1 MPEAT
6 SQPAAS
12 SLAVIP
18 GFAFSASFLALL
30 DAPPLTISLSFHIAA
45 NDLLR
50 CKAVYYTDIRDNTA
64 EKEWEV
70 VLPRNSTLY
79 KLITGET
86 T

>member
-1 MPEAT
+1 MPEAV
-6 SQPAAS
+6 SQLAAS
-12 SLAVIP
+12 SLSAIP
-18 GFAFSASFLALL
+18 GASFSASFLAMLG
-30 DAPPLTISLSFHIAA
+30 APPLTTRLSFHVAA

-50 CKAVYYTDIRDNTA
+50 CKAVYLTDFMEETA